1 MFKTILVP
9 TDGSAPSRR
18 AEDAALMLARA
29 GGATLVMVAVAE
41 SANAGPQRSVSPP
54 GDDAL
59 LAAQERV
66 QATAA
71 RALAAGIPCQC
82 SVAVSS
88 APWEEILKSAADLCC
103 DAIVMAAYGVR
114 GPQALALG
122 SQAQH
127 VLANARLPVMIFR

>member
-18 AEDAALMLARA
+18 AEDAAVMLARA
-29 GGATLVMVAVAE
+29 SGATLVTLAVAE
-41 SANAGPQRSVSPP
+41 LGATGPPRCAAPSG
-54 GDDAL
+54 GDL
-59 LAAQERV
+59 LRVAQERV
-66 QATAA
+66 QAMAA

-82 SVAVSS
+82 SVALSG

-103 DAIVMAAYGVR
+103 DAIVMAAYGMR
-114 GPQALALG
+114 GPQAMALG

-127 VLANARLPVMIFR
+127 VLAHAQLPVMIFR